1 MAGRYGELD
10 YGRLVKGGVAVG
22 AVLFLLGVAGELI
35 GRTMLGGVSELQDS
49 LFVAFEFLGP
59 TLALGAVLVFGV
71 AMPLTE

>member
-1 MAGRYGELD
+1 MAGRYGELN

-22 AVLFLLGVAGELI
+22 AALFLLGVAGELI
-35 GRTMLGGVSELQDS
+35 GRTMLGGISEFQDT
-49 LFVAFEFLGP
+49 LFVALEFLGP